1 MFSNEILK
9 LMKLYEK
16 NSNNEVAHIK
26 DIDDGLVRLFLY
38 YQYYN
43 ANEMYLDDLENDI
56 LVHEFAKAIKESD
69 SDDDTIDIINY
80 VKFDDNII
88 FGGID
93 ELLLKKIDDF
103 FVNLNNGDKSTI
115 YQVVRRYMI
124 ERNITLE
131 RKFKYIILTDTVLDH
146 DQKSSVKEVVTN
158 FRSRLGNLSYVVFF
172 PEDIKEFV
180 QDIDS
185 PSLFVK
191 HGTLTLTDKDQFL
204 YHGQERSMVTSISA
218 KSLKDLYVKYG
229 NSGLFTSNLRY
240 YVKSAKIDTNIKY
253 SIQNDPSKFWYF
265 NNGLIITCENYT
277 INDDKLELYN
287 FSIVNGGQTTNII
300 GNTNFDEDFSIICK
314 VIKPKYSTR
323 DENTVFLSKVA
334 ETSNTQKPIKIKDII
349 ANRIEQT
356 RLKEQM
362 ASVGVFVQVKRGE
375 KINKNIYP
383 DKWQNSTN
391 EEIGQMLFSFMY
403 QQPGIARNSK
413 SKMLENENYYNIIY
427 KNEYNTFMILSLQHF
442 KVGYHNW
449 LNHVKKTS
457 NDTIKQGLSRNG
469 FFIFLAVFGLLSK
482 TYYNRNLREYFQNL
496 QGFDSITDGDVVKSY
511 IQQNDIG
518 KLPLLK
524 EPSMISDNKSNCL
537 ELFDFIYDKFIRKSY
552 DNYKLQNLNSAYS
565 NFTKTDSNYYKYI
578 IPNVISLIQK
588 YWIGNSGIS
597 SFISKYL
604 NINNTIKVNLYLE
617 DRKITEYKP
626 GLMKELVEL
635 RRTKFQEF
643 QGEYDK
649 ITILSNNQISKICHY
664 KPRKIEDLYN
674 DCNLSKF
681 SVFNLGEEILSLVE
695 KYLIE

>member
-1 MFSNEILK
+1 MFSNEIQQLI
-9 LMKLYEK
+9 KLYEK
-16 NSNNEVAHIK
+16 NSIKEVAHIK
-26 DIDDGLVRLFLY
+26 DNDDKLVRLFLY

-43 ANEMYLDDLENDI
+43 ANEMYLDDLENNVLDHDFVKTI
-56 LVHEFAKAIKESD
+56 IESD

-80 VKFDDNII
+80 VNLDDNIM
-88 FGGID
+88 FGGIE
-93 ELLLKKIDDF
+93 ELLLKKVDDF
-103 FVNLNNGDKSTI
+103 FVQLNNGDKSPI
-115 YQVVRRYMI
+115 SQIVRKYMI
-124 ERNITLE
+124 ERNLTLE
-131 RKFKYIILTDTVLDH
+131 RKYKYIILTDTILDH
-146 DQKSSVKEVVTN
+146 DQKSMVKEVVTN
-158 FRSRLGNLSYVVFF
+158 FRSRLENFSYVIFF

-191 HGTLTLTDKDQFL
+191 QGTLTLTDRNQFL
-204 YHGQERSMVTSISA
+204 FHGQEKSLVTSISA
-218 KSLKDLYVKYG
+218 KSLKNLYVKHG

-240 YVKSAKIDTNIKY
+240 YVKSAKIDTNIKN

-265 NNGLIITCENYT
+265 NNGLIITCEDYT
-277 INDDKLELYN
+277 ISDEILELHN
-287 FSIVNGGQTTNII
+287 FSIVNGGQTTSIV

-314 VIKPKYSTR
+314 VIKPKYQSK

-334 ETSNTQKPIKIKDII
+334 ETSNTQKPIKVKDII

-362 ASVGVFVQVKRGE
+362 SSVGVFVQVKRGE
-375 KINKNIYP
+375 KINKNLYP
-383 DKWQNSTN
+383 EKWQNSTN
-391 EEIGQMLFSFMY
+391 DEIGQILFSFMY

-442 KVGYHNW
+442 KVGYHFW

-457 NDTIKQGLSRNG
+457 NDVIKQGLSRNG

-482 TYYNRNLREYFQNL
+482 SYYNRKLRDYFL
-496 QGFDSITDGDVVKSY
+496 SLISFDSTNDIEGVKRF

-518 KLPLLK
+518 KLSLFK
-524 EPSMISDNKSNCL
+524 EPTMISDNKSNCL
-537 ELFDFIYDKFIRKSY
+537 EFFDFIYEKVVRKSY
-552 DNYKLQNLNSAYS
+552 DDYRLLNPSSAYS
-565 NFTKTDSNYYKYI
+565 NFTKTDSNYYKYVV
-578 IPNVISLIQK
+578 PNVISQIQN
-588 YWIGNSGIS
+588 YWVGNTGIS
-597 SFISKYL
+597 NFLSKYL
-604 NINNTIKVNLYLE
+604 NVNNSIKVNLYLA
-617 DRKITEYKP
+617 DKKITENKP
-626 GLMKELVEL
+626 GLMKELIEL

-649 ITILSNNQISKICHY
+649 VTILSNNQISKICHY
-664 KPRKIEDLYN
+664 KPKKIDDLFT

-681 SVFNLGEEILSLVE
+681 SVMNLGEEILSLVE